1 MPILI
6 GGSTSRE
13 SGMASD
19 AVYPLTVFAG
29 FDVGHRGWF
38 SGHSYFRQQLRR
50 DRVAAQLLA
59 ESKEKCVT
67 TIYIVIPESLTAQK
81 AELESAL
88 AGIATEELKLA
99 TQRKDIQTAL
109 QSISTAVAILS
120 GQPLPANKAVVGIA
134 TARRPMSAEA
144 KMRIGEGL
152 RKYREA
158 KALAKAAQV
167 AAPEPQGSAP
177 ANELAA
183 VSAPETTV
191 EVPADAPVLAS
202 EPQEPAQAPADVPVA
217 DTDRKPRSSRKAAK
231 E

>member
-1 MPILI
+1 MTPIQI
-6 GGSTSRE
+6 
-13 SGMASD
+13 
-19 AVYPLTVFAG
+19 AV
-29 FDVGHRGWF
+29 
-38 SGHSYFRQQLRR
+38 
-50 DRVAAQLLA
+50 
-59 ESKEKCVT
+59 
-67 TIYIVIPESLTAQK
+67 PEALTAQQ

-99 TQRKDIQTAL
+99 AQRQELQTAL

-120 GQPLPANKAVVGIA
+120 GQPLPGSKAVAGIA
-134 TARRPMSAEA
+134 TTRKPMSEEA
-144 KMRIGEGL
+144 KKRIGEGL
-152 RKYREA
+152 RRYREA

-167 AAPEPQGSAP
+167 EGSAPQGSAP
-177 ANELAA
+177 ANELAEA
-183 VSAPETTV
+183 SAPETTV